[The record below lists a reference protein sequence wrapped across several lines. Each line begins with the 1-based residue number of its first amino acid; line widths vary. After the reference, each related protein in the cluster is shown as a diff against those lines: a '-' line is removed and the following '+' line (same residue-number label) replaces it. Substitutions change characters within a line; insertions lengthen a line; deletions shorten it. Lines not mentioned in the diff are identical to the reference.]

1 MPKAI
6 VEIDQ
11 REWSAPA
18 TLEDPEERKVDAL
31 ETGAVLFFPNLAFAV
46 GASERPFISPSIL
59 GKSKNVSFNP
69 STGKV
74 GGATCTGDA
83 LDQLG
88 GMMRRFSD
96 SARGL
101 LEASLPAYR
110 GKFALG
116 RASFRPAEI
125 AGRPSSWRKD
135 DTRLHI
141 DAFPTTPTNGNR
153 ILRIFCNVNPDGK
166 PRTWRVG
173 EPFERV
179 AEKFAPALKPPV
191 WGSSTALWLL
201 RMTRSR
207 RSEYDHLML
216 QLHDHMKRDTHYQA
230 EVEKTDCEFP
240 PGSTWM
246 VFVDSVSHAAISGQY
261 QFEQTFYLPLAAMEQ
276 ERLAPLR
283 VLERKLG
290 RQLV

>member
-1 MPKAI
+1 MSKAI

-11 REWSAPA
+11 REWSGPA
-18 TLEDPEERKVDAL
+18 ATESPEDRKVDAL
-31 ETGAVLFFPNLAFAV
+31 ETGAVLFFPNLAFPVEA
-46 GASERPFISPSIL
+46 GERVFLSPSIL

-74 GGATCTGDA
+74 GGTTCTGEA
-83 LDQLG
+83 LEQLG
-88 GMMRRFSD
+88 RMMSRFSD
-96 SARGL
+96 SARALFEGT
-101 LEASLPAYR
+101 LPAYR

-125 AGRPSSWRKD
+125 AGRASSWRKD

-173 EPFERV
+173 EPFEKV
-179 AEKFAPALKPPV
+179 AEKFAPALKPAV

-201 RMTRSR
+201 RMTKSR

-216 QLHDHMKRDTHYQA
+216 QLHDHMKRDTDYQA
-230 EVEKTDCEFP
+230 KVERTQCEFP

-261 QFEQTFYLPLAAMEQ
+261 QFEQTFYLPLKAMEE
-276 ERLAPLR
+276 ERRAPLR
-283 VLERKLG
+283 VLERQLG